1 MNKKAIHNNRRCIA
15 FFSHAALSSFL
26 PICLRQGI
34 AKYGQIT
41 LVRLLRSSCPGS
53 KVLPKKLF
61 VRDIF
66 GLENENETKFGTQTD
81 GIILNIF

>member
-1 MNKKAIHNNRRCIA
+1 MHSV
-15 FFSHAALSSFL
+15 FFSILLCRL
-26 PICLRQGI
+26 PIYLRQDVT
-34 AKYGQIT
+34 KRGQINVPW
-41 LVRLLRSSCPGS
+41 VRLLQSSCPGS